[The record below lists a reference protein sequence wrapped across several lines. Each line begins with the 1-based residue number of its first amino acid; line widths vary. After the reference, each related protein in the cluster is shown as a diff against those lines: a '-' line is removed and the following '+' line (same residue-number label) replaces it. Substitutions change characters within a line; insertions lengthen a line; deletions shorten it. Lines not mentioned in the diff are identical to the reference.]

1 MSSAQL
7 LTAQQLAARLSE
19 PDLLVLDCRFALEDP
34 AYGARVYQENHIPGA
49 HFADL
54 ERDLSAPVRKG
65 VTGRHPLPDP
75 AELLLKLRA
84 WGLRQDSQVVLYDD
98 GPGAF
103 AARAWWL
110 LHWLGK
116 RDGVYL
122 LDGGLA
128 AWKAAGLALTNGE
141 SSLRP
146 GDFQGQPD
154 ASLLIDAATLQAQL
168 GQPGLALLDAR
179 APPR

>member
-1 MSSAQL
+1 
-7 LTAQQLAARLSE
+7 
-19 PDLLVLDCRFALEDP
+19 LEDP

-128 AWKAAGLALTNGE
+128 AWKAAGLALNNGE
-141 SSLRP
+141 SS
-146 GDFQGQPD
+146 
-154 ASLLIDAATLQAQL
+154 
-168 GQPGLALLDAR
+168 
-179 APPR
+179 